1 MCAWRVFVAVWIKLH
16 QSFLLFEIIAWN
28 NFLFFIF
35 YFFFVELRRWNIR
48 PQNNVKRMTGN
59 VKKQFVAKSVKC
71 IEKFTIVVE
80 SELVLHFAYQI
91 STKQHRFDP

>member
-1 MCAWRVFVAVWIKLH
+1 
-16 QSFLLFEIIAWN
+16 
-28 NFLFFIF
+28 
-35 YFFFVELRRWNIR
+35 
-48 PQNNVKRMTGN
+48 MTGN